1 MLKSMTGF
9 GRAEYEDENLSFKIE
24 IKSVNHRYSEVSIR
38 LPKILNAIEDKIKK
52 LILNKLS
59 RGRIDVFI
67 TARYDSDEN
76 KEITVDKNMVLA
88 YHKALNEIANTI
100 GVKSQ
105 DGLLNDDLKEIIYL
119 ANLPGAISKNDSY
132 VDPNEFWDKIL
143 PQVELAVDNLVNMR
157 IAEGNNMYDDLVKR
171 AEIIEEKLVIIETN
185 SPKVVSDYR
194 EKLIVRINDFLNE
207 SKQEIDPNRI
217 IQEVAIY
224 SDKVNITEEIVRL
237 HSHLK
242 QFHDMI
248 ESKTPV
254 GRKLDFLIQEF
265 NREANTIA
273 SKSNEA
279 VITKEIVDIK
289 GEIEK
294 IREQIQNI
302 E

>member
-38 LPKILNAIEDKIKK
+38 LPKFLNAVEDKIKRAILSK
-52 LILNKLS
+52 LN

-67 TARYDSDEN
+67 TASYDSDEN

-88 YHKALNEIANTI
+88 YHKALSEIANTI
-100 GVKSQ
+100 GSENQEEFK
-105 DGLLNDDLKEIIYL
+105 NNKFKEILYL
-119 ANLPGAISKNDSY
+119 AGLPGAISKKDSY
-132 VDPNEFWDKIL
+132 LDPNEFWDKIL
-143 PQVELAVDNLVNMR
+143 PQIELAVENLVNMR
-157 IAEGNNMYDDLVKR
+157 IAEGNNMYVDLIKR
-171 AEIIEEKLVIIETN
+171 AKIIEEKLAIIENN
-185 SPKVVSDYR
+185 SPKVVNDYR
-194 EKLIVRINDFLNE
+194 ERLILRVNDFLSE
-207 SKQEIDPNRI
+207 YKQEVDPSRI

-242 QFHDMI
+242 QFYDII
-248 ESKTPV
+248 ESKKPV

-273 SKSNEA
+273 SKSNDA
-279 VITKEIVDIK
+279 VITREIVDIK

>member
-38 LPKILNAIEDKIKK
+38 LPKFLNAVEDKIKRAILSK
-52 LILNKLS
+52 LN

-67 TARYDSDEN
+67 TASYDLDEN

-88 YHKALNEIANTI
+88 YHKALSEIANTI
-100 GVKSQ
+100 GSENQEEFK
-105 DGLLNDDLKEIIYL
+105 NNKFKEILYL
-119 ANLPGAISKNDSY
+119 AGLPGAISKKDSY
-132 VDPNEFWDKIL
+132 LDPNEFWDKIL
-143 PQVELAVDNLVNMR
+143 PQIELAVENLVNMR
-157 IAEGNNMYDDLVKR
+157 IAEGNNMYVDLIKR
-171 AEIIEEKLVIIETN
+171 AKIIEEKLAIIENN
-185 SPKVVSDYR
+185 SPKVVNDYR
-194 EKLIVRINDFLNE
+194 ERLILRVNDFLSE
-207 SKQEIDPNRI
+207 YKQEVDPSRI

-242 QFHDMI
+242 QFYDII

-273 SKSNEA
+273 SKSNDA
-279 VITKEIVDIK
+279 VITREIVDIK